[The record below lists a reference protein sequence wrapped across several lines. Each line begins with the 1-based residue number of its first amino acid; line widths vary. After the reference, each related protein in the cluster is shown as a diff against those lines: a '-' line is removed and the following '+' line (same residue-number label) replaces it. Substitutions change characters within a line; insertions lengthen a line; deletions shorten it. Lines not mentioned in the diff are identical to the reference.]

1 MNSREPVV
9 IEKVAV
15 TITFLCLNNVR
26 DLINNNIK
34 YELSQSNWKVNL
46 KFNNYVIWFE
56 DSKTFQT
63 QDMSNARVLIYL

>member
-34 YELSQSNWKVNL
+34 YELPQSN
-46 KFNNYVIWFE
+46 
-56 DSKTFQT
+56 
-63 QDMSNARVLIYL
+63 